1 MIYKKHIGIEIP
13 GLQIDGKDAPYPVLN
28 ERAIRATA
36 GIMMMFALL
45 TVFYTIFAKEYILI
59 RILIIVFFTDFFIKV
74 MWGPKYSL
82 ISKMGA
88 WIVRKQ
94 KPEYVWAVQKRFA
107 WSLGLFMSTCM
118 VFISVIFGIT
128 GIIPLSFCS
137 TCIVL
142 MWLETSFG
150 ICVWCKIYY
159 FLIHKGVIREPV
171 HRPACPGGTCS
182 IGRK

>member
-28 ERAIRATA
+28 ERDIRATA

-94 KPEYVWAVQKRFA
+94 KPEYV
-107 WSLGLFMSTCM
+107 
-118 VFISVIFGIT
+118 
-128 GIIPLSFCS
+128 
-137 TCIVL
+137 
-142 MWLETSFG
+142 
-150 ICVWCKIYY
+150 
-159 FLIHKGVIREPV
+159 
-171 HRPACPGGTCS
+171 
-182 IGRK
+182 